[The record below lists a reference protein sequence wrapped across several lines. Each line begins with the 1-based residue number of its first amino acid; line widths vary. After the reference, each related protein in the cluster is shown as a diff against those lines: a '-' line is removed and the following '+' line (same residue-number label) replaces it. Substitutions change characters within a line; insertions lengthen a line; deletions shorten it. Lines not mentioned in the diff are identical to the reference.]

1 MGIVTW
7 LVRRLCILP
16 LILLGLVTLVFFL
29 SRVVPANPA
38 RALAGEGAGEEQV
51 ARIIAEFNLDKPLF
65 TQYWLFLRD
74 LMHGNLGISVH
85 TWRPVVEDLRAYFPA
100 TFELTTV
107 AMILAVVMGILLG
120 IAAAVARGTFLDA
133 FVTSFSVTGLA
144 MPQFWLGIMLQIG
157 IALSLK
163 LLPLGGRIDSGI
175 SFHPITGLYLVDTL
189 LAGNWEGLVSCLKH
203 IVLPALTLALTS
215 LGLFARNTR
224 NTLLETLRE
233 DYIRTARAMG
243 HSERKVIWL
252 GLRNALIPIV
262 TVMGMQFAFLLGGT
276 VVVEAVF
283 DWPGLGLYAAT
294 AALTMDYPAIIGV
307 TLTFGVIRM
316 VFNLLV
322 DLSYFAIDP
331 RIRQG

>member
-1 MGIVTW
+1 MGIISY
-7 LVRRLCILP
+7 LIRRLCILP
-16 LILLGLVTLVFFL
+16 LILLGLVTFVFFL
-29 SRVVPANPA
+29 SRVVPADPA

-51 ARIIAEFNLDKPLF
+51 ARIIAEFNLDKPLL
-65 TQYWLFLRD
+65 TQYGLFLRD
-74 LMHGNLGISVH
+74 LIHGDLGISVH
-85 TWRPVVEDLRAYFPA
+85 TRRPVVEDLRAYFPA

-120 IAAAVARGTFLDA
+120 IVAAVARGTFLDA

-175 SFHPITGLYLVDTL
+175 SFHPITGLYLVDAL
-189 LAGNWEGLVSCLKH
+189 LTGNWEGLVSCLKH

-215 LGLFARNTR
+215 LGLFARITR

>member
-1 MGIVTW
+1 MGIISY
-7 LVRRLCILP
+7 LIRRLCILP
-16 LILLGLVTLVFFL
+16 LILLGLVTFVFFL
-29 SRVVPANPA
+29 SRVVPADPA

-51 ARIIAEFNLDKPLF
+51 ARIIAEFNLDKPLL
-65 TQYWLFLRD
+65 TQYRLFLRD
-74 LMHGNLGISVH
+74 LIHGDLGISVH
-85 TWRPVVEDLRAYFPA
+85 TRRPVVEDLRAYFPA

-215 LGLFARNTR
+215 LGLFARITR

-294 AALTMDYPAIIGV
+294 AALTMDYPAIIGL